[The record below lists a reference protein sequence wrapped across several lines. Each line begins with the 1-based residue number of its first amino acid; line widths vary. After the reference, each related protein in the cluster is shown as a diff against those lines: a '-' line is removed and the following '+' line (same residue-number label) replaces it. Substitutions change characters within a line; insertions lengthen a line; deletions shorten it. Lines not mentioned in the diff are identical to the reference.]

1 VQRKSYAGMVSGDL
15 SCLTSGVPYAQGTR
29 GIILRP
35 ADGRQAEADILARMT
50 PPSILH
56 PDGDGSADRRRDA
69 RRAGVSRIVPTLVL
83 AVVVAASLLILVPAT
98 AGAATV
104 AQLKDQLAAIT
115 AEAAPAAA
123 AYDAASTDLENT
135 QYRIKVTDSR
145 IKTQTKRLA
154 TSEAQLAS
162 RADAMYRE
170 GADNSMLSFILGA
183 TSWDDF
189 VTRLD
194 YITIIASSDAAL
206 VDQVKVTRAGLVTD
220 RARLVSDAAVQTKE
234 VAVLKARQDAMD
246 AKLASKRAEY
256 NRLLGQIAAQMA
268 KEHPGKGSYPAGPNG
283 MVFPVRGIHAY
294 SDTWGAPRSGGRHH
308 MGTDIMS
315 PRGTPVVAVSSGS
328 ARPHFNS
335 LGGNSITLTGS
346 NGWTYYY
353 AHLDH
358 YAIKGGHVSAGQ
370 VIGYVGNTG
379 NAAGGPC
386 HLHFQMGPHGNWVD
400 PYRYLRAME

>member
-1 VQRKSYAGMVSGDL
+1 MR
-15 SCLTSGVPYAQGTR
+15 
-29 GIILRP
+29 
-35 ADGRQAEADILARMT
+35 
-50 PPSILH
+50 PPSIPH
-56 PDGDGSADRRRDA
+56 PDGDGSARTE
-69 RRAGVSRIVPTLVL
+69 RAAYLAHLPRILLALTLSLSLGVSASLVEP
-83 AVVVAASLLILVPAT
+83 AAAS
-98 AGAATV
+98 AATV
-104 AQLKDQLAAIT
+104 AELKSQLAAIT
-115 AEAAPAAA
+115 AQARPAAD
-123 AYDAASTDLENT
+123 AYDAAATELENT
-135 QYRIKVTDSR
+135 QYRIKVTDAR
-145 IKTQTKRLA
+145 IKTQTKKLA
-154 TSEAQLAS
+154 AAEKQLAK

-170 GADNSMLSFILGA
+170 GSDDGMLSFVLGS

-194 YITIIASSDAAL
+194 YITLIATSDAAL
-206 VDQVKVTRAGLVTD
+206 VDQVEVTRAGLVKD
-220 RARLVSDAAVQTKE
+220 RARLVADAAVQTKQ
-234 VAVLKARQDAMD
+234 VAVLKVRQDVMD

-328 ARPHFNS
+328 ANVHYNG
-335 LGGNSITLTGS
+335 LGGKSITLTGS

-353 AHLDH
+353 AHLDR
-358 YAIKGGHVSAGQ
+358 YAVGSGHVKAGQ
-370 VIGYVGNTG
+370 VIGYVGNSG

-386 HLHFQMGPHGNWVD
+386 HLHFQMGPHGNWAD
-400 PYRYLRAME
+400 PYRYLQAME

>member
-1 VQRKSYAGMVSGDL
+1 MILLSADRRQVRAG
-15 SCLTSGVPYAQGTR
+15 
-29 GIILRP
+29 ILP
-35 ADGRQAEADILARMT
+35 PMT
-50 PPSILH
+50 PPSIPH
-56 PDGDGSADRRRDA
+56 PDGDGSARTKRAAPVA
-69 RRAGVSRIVPTLVL
+69 RLPRLLLSLALSVSL
-83 AVVVAASLLILVPAT
+83 AVSVSAVTPAAAS
-98 AGAATV
+98 AATV
-104 AQLKDQLAAIT
+104 AELRAQLAALT
-115 AEAAPAAA
+115 AQARPAAD
-123 AYDAASTDLENT
+123 AYDAAATELENT
-135 QYRIKVTDSR
+135 QYRIKVTDGR
-145 IKTQTKRLA
+145 IKTQTKKLA
-154 TSEAQLAS
+154 AAEKQLAK

-170 GADNSMLSFILGA
+170 GSDDGMLSFILGS

-194 YITIIASSDAAL
+194 YITLIATSDAAL
-206 VDQVKVTRAGLVTD
+206 VDQVEVTRAGLVTD
-220 RARLVSDAAVQTKE
+220 RARLVADAAVQTKQ
-234 VAVLKARQDAMD
+234 VAVLKVRQDAMD

-328 ARPHFNS
+328 ANVHYNG
-335 LGGNSITLTGS
+335 LGGKSITLTGS
-346 NGWTYYY
+346 NGWSYYY
-353 AHLDH
+353 AHLDR
-358 YAIKGGHVSAGQ
+358 YAIRSGHVKAGQ

>member
-1 VQRKSYAGMVSGDL
+1 MILLPVGGRQVRAG
-15 SCLTSGVPYAQGTR
+15 
-29 GIILRP
+29 ILRP
-35 ADGRQAEADILARMT
+35 MR
-50 PPSILH
+50 PPSIPH
-56 PDGDGSADRRRDA
+56 PDGDGSARTK
-69 RRAGVSRIVPTLVL
+69 RAACLAHLPRILLALTLSVSLGVSASLVGP
-83 AVVVAASLLILVPAT
+83 AAAS
-98 AGAATV
+98 AATV
-104 AQLKDQLAAIT
+104 AELKTQLAAIT
-115 AEAAPAAA
+115 AQARPAAD
-123 AYDAASTDLENT
+123 AYDAAATELENT
-135 QYRIKVTDSR
+135 QYRIKVTDAR
-145 IKTQTKRLA
+145 IKTQTKKLA
-154 TSEAQLAS
+154 AAEKQLAK

-170 GADNSMLSFILGA
+170 GSDDGMLSFVLGS

-194 YITIIASSDAAL
+194 YITLIATSDAAL
-206 VDQVKVTRAGLVTD
+206 VDQVEATRAGLVKD
-220 RARLVSDAAVQTKE
+220 RARLVADAAVQTKQ
-234 VAVLKARQDAMD
+234 VAALKVRQDVMD

-328 ARPHFNS
+328 ANVHYNG
-335 LGGNSITLTGS
+335 LGGKSITLTGS

-353 AHLDH
+353 AHLDG
-358 YAIKGGHVSAGQ
+358 YAVGSGHVKAGQ
-370 VIGYVGNTG
+370 VIGYVGNSG

-400 PYRYLRAME
+400 PYRYLQAME